1 MKKHYM
7 HICIAGMLVF
17 AGCKTF
23 ETTKDNNNNTVP
35 VHHEESSH
43 HKNDHASCMGKCGH
57 TLTYVSV
64 LQGEN
69 SVREVRCEHHVYGT
83 DLIEAIPQEETW
95 HCEICNQDET
105 VHSEMTDTICHGY
118 DF

>member
-17 AGCKTF
+17 AGCKTS

-35 VHHEESSH
+35 VHHEETSH
-43 HKNDHASCMGKCGH
+43 HKDDHASCMGKCGH

-64 LQGEN
+64 LQCEKT
-69 SVREVRCEHHVYGT
+69 VREVRCEHHVYGT

-105 VHSEMTDTICHGY
+105 IHSEMTDTICHGY

>member
-17 AGCKTF
+17 AGCKTS

-35 VHHEESSH
+35 VHHEETSH
-43 HKNDHASCMGKCGH
+43 HKDDHASCRGKCGH

-64 LQGEN
+64 LQGEKT
-69 SVREVRCEHHVYGT
+69 VCEVRCEHHVYGT

-105 VHSEMTDTICHGY
+105 IHSEMTDTICHGY

>member
-1 MKKHYM
+1 MKKH
-7 HICIAGMLVF
+7 HIHVCVVGMLVF
-17 AGCKTF
+17 AGCKTP
-23 ETTKDNNNNTVP
+23 ETTKDNNNNNVP
-35 VHHEESSH
+35 VHHEETSH
-43 HKNDHASCMGKCGH
+43 HKDDHASCMGKCGH

-64 LQGEN
+64 LQGEKT
-69 SVREVRCEHHVYGT
+69 VREVRCEHHVYGT

-105 VHSEMTDTICHGY
+105 VYSEMTDTICHGY

>member
-1 MKKHYM
+1 MKKH
-7 HICIAGMLVF
+7 HIHVCVVGMLVF
-17 AGCKTF
+17 AGCKTS
-23 ETTKDNNNNTVP
+23 ETTKDNNNNTP
-35 VHHEESSH
+35 VHHEENSH
-43 HKNDHASCMGKCGH
+43 HKDDHASCMGKCGH

-64 LQGEN
+64 LQGEKT
-69 SVREVRCEHHVYGT
+69 VREVRCEHHVYGT

>member
-17 AGCKTF
+17 AGCKTP

-35 VHHEESSH
+35 VHPEETSY
-43 HKNDHASCMGKCGH
+43 HKDDHASCMGKCGH

-64 LQGEN
+64 LQGEKT
-69 SVREVRCEHHVYGT
+69 VREVRCEHHVYGT

>member
-17 AGCKTF
+17 AGCKTS

-35 VHHEESSH
+35 VHHEETGH
-43 HKNDHASCMGKCGH
+43 HKDDHASCMGKCGH

-64 LQGEN
+64 LQGEKT
-69 SVREVRCEHHVYGT
+69 VCEVRCEHHVYGT

-105 VHSEMTDTICHGY
+105 IHSEMTDTICHEY

>member
-17 AGCKTF
+17 AGCKTP

-35 VHHEESSH
+35 VHHEETSH
-43 HKNDHASCMGKCGH
+43 HKDDHASCMGKCGH

-64 LQGEN
+64 LQGEKT
-69 SVREVRCEHHVYGT
+69 VREVRC
-83 DLIEAIPQEETW
+83 
-95 HCEICNQDET
+95 
-105 VHSEMTDTICHGY
+105 
-118 DF
+118 

>member
-17 AGCKTF
+17 AGCKTS

-35 VHHEESSH
+35 VHHEETSH
-43 HKNDHASCMGKCGH
+43 HKDDHASCMGKCGH

-64 LQGEN
+64 LQGEKT
-69 SVREVRCEHHVYGT
+69 VREVRCEHHVYGT

-105 VHSEMTDTICHGY
+105 IHSEMTDTICHGD

>member
-17 AGCKTF
+17 AGCKTS

-35 VHHEESSH
+35 VHHEETGH
-43 HKNDHASCMGKCGH
+43 HKDDHASCMGKCGH

-64 LQGEN
+64 LQGEKT
-69 SVREVRCEHHVYGT
+69 VREVRCEHHVYGT

-105 VHSEMTDTICHGY
+105 VHSEMTNTICHGY

>member
-17 AGCKTF
+17 AGCKTS
-23 ETTKDNNNNTVP
+23 ETTKNNNNNTVP
-35 VHHEESSH
+35 VHHAENSH
-43 HKNDHASCMGKCGH
+43 HKDDHASHTGKCGH

-64 LQGEN
+64 LQGEKT
-69 SVREVRCEHHVYGT
+69 VREVRCEHHVYGT

-95 HCEICNQDET
+95 HCEICKQDET

>member
-1 MKKHYM
+1 MKKH
-7 HICIAGMLVF
+7 HIHVCVVGMLVF
-17 AGCKTF
+17 AGCKTP

-35 VHHEESSH
+35 VHHAENIH
-43 HKNDHASCMGKCGH
+43 HKDDHASHTGKCGH

-64 LQGEN
+64 LQWEKTTN
-69 SVREVRCEHHVYGT
+69 EVSCEHHVYGP
-83 DLIEAIPQEETW
+83 DLIETCPKDETW

-105 VHSEMTDTICHGY
+105 VHFEMTDTICHGY

>member
-17 AGCKTF
+17 AGCKTS

-35 VHHEESSH
+35 VHHEETSH
-43 HKNDHASCMGKCGH
+43 HKDDHASCMGKCGH

-64 LQGEN
+64 LQGEKT
-69 SVREVRCEHHVYGT
+69 VREVRCEHHVYGT

-105 VHSEMTDTICHGY
+105 VHFQKTNTSCHGY